1 MLIILIKN
9 QGMKILI
16 FLLTQHCVHTHYV
29 ILIITCCVY
38 HIFWRIPLLN
48 GLFPFIMLTFTDS
61 LQACAMNGVSILM
74 GGGAYVVQAC
84 HYNI

>member
-1 MLIILIKN
+1 
-9 QGMKILI
+9 
-16 FLLTQHCVHTHYV
+16 VHTHYV
-29 ILIITCCVY
+29 ILIITFCVY